1 MRDGPFIAWWAHVYT
16 RGPPM
21 TGDPALAPRYVVAS
35 GADATAV
42 LRRLARAGWTTREGF
57 ALTDQAWDVTDARL
71 ALYGRIADSDTAE
84 LALYAAARGAGIVA
98 ISDTTADI
106 GRALLADL
114 ARIGPVT
121 TDPDADLGTEPADD
135 AGGPVLAPEQRALL
149 ERLAGGETIAAA
161 AAAEFL
167 SLRTANR
174 RIAEAREV
182 LGVRTTREAVLAYL
196 RMRREGA

>member
-1 MRDGPFIAWWAHVYT
+1 
-16 RGPPM
+16 M
-21 TGDPALAPRYVVAS
+21 TAVPAAPRYIVDG
-35 GADATAV
+35 GAEATSV

-57 ALTDQAWDVTDARL
+57 ALPETAWDVTEARL
-71 ALYGRIADSDTAE
+71 VLFGRVSDGDTAE
-84 LALYAAARGAGIVA
+84 LAVLAAARGAGIVA
-98 ISDTTADI
+98 MADTGSDV

-114 ARIGPVT
+114 TRIGPVS
-121 TDPDADLGTEPADD
+121 TDPDAPVAGT
-135 AGGPVLAPEQRALL
+135 GGSVAAASGPQLAPEQRALL

-196 RMRREGA
+196 RMRREA

>member
-1 MRDGPFIAWWAHVYT
+1 MSA
-16 RGPPM
+16 
-21 TGDPALAPRYVVAS
+21 DPSTAPRFLVAS
-35 GADATAV
+35 GTDATSV

-57 ALTDQAWDVTDARL
+57 ALTDPTWDVSEARL
-71 ALYGRIADSDTAE
+71 VLFGRVADADTAE
-84 LALYAAARGAGIVA
+84 LALLAAARGAGVVA
-98 ISDTTADI
+98 ISDQATDI

-114 ARIGPVT
+114 GRIGPVSV
-121 TDPDADLGTEPADD
+121 DPDADLGTEPERA
-135 AGGPVLAPEQRALL
+135 ASSGGPQLAPEQRALL
-149 ERLAGGETIAAA
+149 ERLANGETIAAA

-196 RMRREGA
+196 RLRKD

>member
-1 MRDGPFIAWWAHVYT
+1 V
-16 RGPPM
+16 
-21 TGDPALAPRYVVAS
+21 TGVPSVPRYIVDG
-35 GADATAV
+35 GAEATAV
-42 LRRLARAGWTTREGF
+42 LRRLTRAGWTTREGF
-57 ALTDQAWDVTDARL
+57 ALTEPTWDVAGARL
-71 ALYGRIADSDTAE
+71 VLFGRVADADTAE
-84 LALYAAARGAGIVA
+84 LAVYAAARGAGVVA
-98 ISDTTADI
+98 IADTGSDV

-114 ARIGPVT
+114 ARVGPVS
-121 TDPDADLGTEPADD
+121 TDPDAPVAGEAGEPAGG
-135 AGGPVLAPEQRALL
+135 GGPQLAPEQRALL

-196 RMRREGA
+196 RIRRENRDN

>member
-1 MRDGPFIAWWAHVYT
+1 V
-16 RGPPM
+16 
-21 TGDPALAPRYVVAS
+21 TGVPSVPRYIVDG
-35 GADATAV
+35 GAEATAV
-42 LRRLARAGWTTREGF
+42 LRRLTRAGWTTREGF
-57 ALTDQAWDVTDARL
+57 ALPETSWDVSGARL
-71 ALYGRIADSDTAE
+71 VLFGRVADADTAE
-84 LALYAAARGAGIVA
+84 LAVLAAARGAGVVA
-98 ISDTTADI
+98 IADAGSDV

-114 ARIGPVT
+114 ARVGPVS
-121 TDPDADLGTEPADD
+121 TDPDAPIAGEAGEPAG
-135 AGGPVLAPEQRALL
+135 GGPQLAPEQRALL

-196 RMRREGA
+196 RIRRETRDN

>member
-1 MRDGPFIAWWAHVYT
+1 MA
-16 RGPPM
+16 
-21 TGDPALAPRYVVAS
+21 GDPAHAPRYVVTS
-35 GADATAV
+35 GGDATTV
-42 LRRLARAGWTTREGF
+42 LRKLARGGWTTREGF
-57 ALTDQAWDVTDARL
+57 ALTDQAWDVSDARL
-71 ALYGRIADSDTAE
+71 ALYGRVAEADTAE
-84 LALYAAARGAGIVA
+84 LALLAAARGAGIVA
-98 ISDTTADI
+98 ICDIGGDI

-121 TDPDADLGTEPADD
+121 TDPDADLGTTPEPSG
-135 AGGPVLAPEQRALL
+135 GGPQLAVEQRALL

-196 RMRREGA
+196 RIRREGG

>member
-1 MRDGPFIAWWAHVYT
+1 
-16 RGPPM
+16 M
-21 TGDPALAPRYVVAS
+21 TGIPPAPRYIVDGGVE
-35 GADATAV
+35 ATSV

-57 ALTDQAWDVTDARL
+57 ALPETTWDVSTSRL
-71 ALYGRIADSDTAE
+71 VLFGRVADPDTAE
-84 LALYAAARGAGIVA
+84 LAVLAAARGAGVVA
-98 ISDTTADI
+98 IADAATDV
-106 GRALLADL
+106 GRALFADL
-114 ARIGPVT
+114 VRVGPVS
-121 TDPDADLGTEPADD
+121 TDPDAPVAGEAGEPA
-135 AGGPVLAPEQRALL
+135 AGTGPQLAPEQRALL

-196 RMRREGA
+196 RIRREHRDG

>member
-1 MRDGPFIAWWAHVYT
+1 
-16 RGPPM
+16 M
-21 TGDPALAPRYVVAS
+21 TAPYATAPRYIVD
-35 GADATAV
+35 GGTEATSV

-57 ALTDQAWDVTDARL
+57 ALPENTWDVTGTRL
-71 ALYGRIADSDTAE
+71 VLFGRVADPDTAE
-84 LALYAAARGAGIVA
+84 LAVLAAARGAGVVA
-98 ISDTTADI
+98 IADAGSDV
-106 GRALLADL
+106 GRALYADL
-114 ARIGPVT
+114 ARVGPVSL
-121 TDPDADLGTEPADD
+121 DPDAPVAGEADES
-135 AGGPVLAPEQRALL
+135 ATGPQLAPEQRALL

-196 RMRREGA
+196 RIRREG